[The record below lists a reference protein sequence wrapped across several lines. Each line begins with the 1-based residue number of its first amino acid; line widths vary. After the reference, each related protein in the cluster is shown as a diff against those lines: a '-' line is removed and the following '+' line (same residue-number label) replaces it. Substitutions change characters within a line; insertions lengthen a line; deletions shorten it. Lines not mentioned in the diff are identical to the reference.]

1 MSGVMLFG
9 RRDRLRWTED
19 ENARESHRRP
29 PVSDVINIAEKLTK
43 FADHW
48 HPRILAQVDM
58 YYVKVAK
65 LQGEF
70 VWHNHMHQDE
80 MFLVLSGEVTIKM
93 KDRSVRLAEGEM
105 FVVPRGVD
113 HCPEAQEEAA
123 VLLFERVDTPHTGD
137 VISKMTVTTA
147 DWI

>member
-1 MSGVMLFG
+1 MQDHVG
-9 RRDRLRWTED
+9 RRAL
-19 ENARESHRRP
+19 
-29 PVSDVINIAEKLTK
+29 SDVINIPEKLAK

-65 LQGEF
+65 MQGEF